1 MKLSEHFTLAE
12 LTASDTAARFGIDN
26 TPNDAETA
34 NLALLCEEILEPL
47 RSTVGPI
54 QVTSGFR
61 CLVLN
66 RRIGSKDTSH
76 HTIGRAADIKVAGM
90 KPLDVCEL
98 IVSMGLPFE
107 QLIHEFGTPSGGGW
121 CHVAIAPD
129 GKAPKRQTL
138 TIDKQGTRPG
148 LHPSR

>member
-1 MKLSEHFTLAE
+1 MSLSAHFSLAE
-12 LTASDTAARFGIDN
+12 LTASDTADRLGIDN
-26 TPNDAETA
+26 TPSDDEVQ

-47 RSTVGPI
+47 REKVGPI

-66 RRIGSKDTSH
+66 RRIGSNDTSH
-76 HTIGRAADIKVAGM
+76 HTMGRAADIKVAGM
-90 KPLDVCEL
+90 KPLEVCEL
-98 IVSMGLPFE
+98 ILSIGLPFE

-121 CHVAIAPD
+121 THVAIAPD
-129 GKAPKRQTL
+129 GKAPKRQCL

-148 LHPSR
+148 LHPAR

>member
-1 MKLSEHFTLAE
+1 MNLSDHFTLAE
-12 LTASDTAARFGIDN
+12 LTASDTAERFGIDN
-26 TPNDAETA
+26 TPNDSEIA
-34 NLALLCEEILEPL
+34 NLASLCEEILEPL
-47 RSTVGPI
+47 RATVGPI

-61 CLVLN
+61 CLTLN

-76 HTIGRAADIKVAGM
+76 HTMGRAADIKVAGM

-107 QLIHEFGTPSGGGW
+107 QLIHEFGSW

-148 LHPSR
+148 LHPAR